1 MTKAGRRGGGT
12 TPKVSLNERLLLIAS
27 AQQRDGRFLVF
38 HFIFPAEDGERK
50 ERREERRKTSLVA
63 HAPTIDALAQQQ
75 HFPATNQKEKQKQKV
90 ERLKSERDKERR
102 S

>member
-38 HFIFPAEDGERK
+38 YFIFPAEDEERK
-50 ERREERRKTSLVA
+50 ERRDERRETSLVA
-63 HAPTIDALAQQQ
+63 HAPTIDALAQRSISRRQI
-75 HFPATNQKEKQKQKV
+75 KKK
-90 ERLKSERDKERR
+90 RKSKKW
-102 S
+102 SG